1 MHHTFVHRK
10 EPIILL
16 NASASYYRN
25 SSNRLE
31 ALTSKRGGVLTRVIQ
46 TRERTTK
53 HTGVGIGGDKHRISL
68 MVVESSGS
76 VVSCVFSQKLAY

>member
-53 HTGVGIGGDKHRISL
+53 QIGGNKHRISL